1 MKSPEIVHY
10 ETSAIQKTGVS
21 TEPCVKEEI
30 NTTAFDLLEND
41 NSDNENESQVEE
53 SRDQVRKYEEYLSQ
67 SNRKIKEQCA

>member
-1 MKSPEIVHY
+1 M
-10 ETSAIQKTGVS
+10 
-21 TEPCVKEEI
+21 KEEI